1 MRMWMKGILGGGNS
15 KCKVPE
21 ARACLAFL
29 CSREAV
35 QLQENESG
43 EK

>member
-1 MRMWMKGILGGGNS
+1 MRMWRKGILGRGNS

-21 ARACLAFL
+21 ARAYLAFL

-35 QLQENESG
+35 LLQESESG
-43 EK
+43 ER